1 MTRLYASELLKL
13 KTLRG
18 TWGFVLVA
26 VGLAALF
33 TAGNIGGMTEE
44 ARLEPRYQF
53 RLVLDMAFSTG
64 ILSLLLGIVLVT
76 NEFRHGTIARTLLA
90 VPRRWRLI
98 ATKLATGATTGIG
111 LELLALGTTLAMTAI
126 WLNALGVP
134 LEGRD
139 LADGAARSLVAV
151 VLAGMLGAALGG
163 AVHSQVGAL
172 VGALV
177 WMFVVEPLCWVLL
190 GLLGWDGV
198 SNYLPT
204 ASIGGIID
212 SEDEG
217 LTFAGSVGMTI
228 AWVAVLTVL
237 ALVRTGRRDIT

>member
-1 MTRLYASELLKL
+1 MRLYAAELLKL
-13 KTLRG
+13 RTLRG

-26 VGLAALF
+26 IGLAALF
-33 TAGNIGGMTEE
+33 TAGSIGGATEQ
-44 ARLEPRYQF
+44 ARLEDRYQF
-53 RLVLDMAFSTG
+53 RLVLDLAFPTG

-90 VPRRWRLI
+90 SPRRWPLVV
-98 ATKLATGATTGIG
+98 TKLVTGATSGTV
-111 LELLALGTTLAMTAI
+111 LELVAVGTTLAIAVI
-126 WLNALGVP
+126 WLNALGVS
-134 LEGRD
+134 LVWGD
-139 LADGAARSLVAV
+139 IADGAGRSLVAV
-151 VLAGMLGAALGG
+151 VLAGVLGAALGG

-190 GLLGWDGV
+190 GLVGWDGV
-198 SNYLPT
+198 AEYLPT

-212 SEDEG
+212 TEDGG
-217 LTFAGSVGMTI
+217 LPFAGSVGMTI
-228 AWVAVLTVL
+228 AWVAFLFVL